1 MERKKTGRPS
11 KGPRRQVKARVPVPL
26 FEALHTEAARRG
38 MTVNDL
44 VGLLLSREVGVPY
57 SSQEALSLSA

>member
-1 MERKKTGRPS
+1 VERKKTGRPS

-26 FEALHTEAARRG
+26 FEALYTEAARRG

-57 SSQEALSLSA
+57 SSQEALIA